1 MKHTSDK
8 WRLRGVTSKRLL
20 AQAGLYFLLL
30 LSLAYL
36 FYDHLFGPGEA
47 DRRRQTVILPA
58 LTGQTLDEATAAL
71 DSPAFH
77 VTTVYLYDAEQPR
90 GTVLRQ
96 TPAPGSVRKIA
107 ADGEPVEVRLT
118 VSLGA
123 RRETVPDLRGKDGRE
138 ARLLLESRGFSVVTK
153 RRTSSFLG
161 TPADRVIG
169 TDPVAGRELTAGDTV
184 TLYVSYPREEASVKC
199 PTLVGLD
206 RTEALAALRG
216 AGLQPGEIT
225 TVHDEGAEAP
235 TTFWSDD
242 TVVSQGR
249 PAGCWL
255 PRGSRVD
262 LTVRVSCP
270 QFENIFPHQQ
280 KGINHPWI
288 FRFSR
293 PNFGGGSSN
302 A

>member
-8 WRLRGVTSKRLL
+8 RHLRGVTSKRLL

-36 FYDHLFGPGEA
+36 FYDHLFGPREA

-71 DSPAFH
+71 DSPGFH
-77 VTTVYLYDAEQPR
+77 VTTVYVYDAEQPS

-118 VSLGA
+118 VSLGP
-123 RRETVPDLRGKDGRE
+123 RYETVPDLRGKDGRE

-153 RRTSSFLG
+153 RRLAGSLG
-161 TPADRVIG
+161 DRADRVIG
-169 TDPVAGRELTAGDTV
+169 TDPGPGCELTAGGTV
-184 TLYVSYPREEASVKC
+184 TLYVSYPREEGSVKC
-199 PTLVGLD
+199 PALVGLD
-206 RTEALAALRG
+206 RNEALAALRG

-225 TVHDEGAEAP
+225 VEHEEDEGELA
-235 TTFWSDD
+235 TFWSDD
-242 TVVSQGR
+242 TVVAQGR

-262 LTVRVSCP
+262 LTLRANRP
-270 QFENIFPHQQ
+270 RLQDIFPYQQ
-280 KGINHPWI
+280 KGINHPWT
-288 FRFSR
+288 FRFNQ